1 MTVDQA
7 STPAFQTAFISSVAS
22 AVGVTTNDVDIISV
36 TSSDGATRK
45 RQLRNGVQQ
54 VSNVHANFRIRSVQ
68 GSGNAVAA
76 GLTNATTVTGNNIG
90 AIAGV
95 VKSLFAVNFT
105 ACTNFVLQ
113 SQTDMT
119 FGGGQTTLVGDI
131 GIAPGT
137 SITGSYLQGTKDAT
151 HPTDAT
157 AAACTAAMPAIALM
171 ASTTTCQSIDAELGK
186 DTTLRTSHCHHDF
199 QPLSV
204 VSF

>member
-54 VSNVHANFRIRSVQ
+54 VSHVHAIFTVSNV
-68 GSGNAVAA
+68 GPVNASAA
-76 GLTNATTVTGNNIG
+76 GLNNATTVTGNNVG
-90 AIAGV
+90 AIVGFA
-95 VKSLFAVNFT
+95 KSLFAVNFT

>member
-1 MTVDQA
+1 MEQA
-7 STPAFQTAFISSVAS
+7 STLAFQTAFISSVAS

-54 VSNVHANFRIRSVQ
+54 VCHANFRIRSL
-68 GSGNAVAA
+68 GSGNAVGA
-76 GLTNATTVTGNNIG
+76 GLNNATTVTGNNVG
-90 AIAGV
+90 AIVGLA
-95 VKSLFAVNFT
+95 KSLFAVNFT

-119 FGGGQTTLVGDI
+119 FGGGETTLVGDI
-131 GIAPGT
+131 GLAPGT
-137 SITGSYLQGTKDAT
+137 SITGSYSQGSKDAT
-151 HPTDAT
+151 HTTDAT
-157 AAACTAAMPAIALM
+157 AGACTAAMPAIALM